1 MKNVK
6 WFLPVIVA
14 CFGLFTFTSCQDN
27 FDLEPDGQ
35 DQFVDDFDDDF
46 GDGGNNDSDDSGNG
60 NNNGGGSEGV
70 SLDPEGGI
78 ALYRVDGQNII
89 KVDSKNVNPAWMN
102 DDVKHNDI
110 WNMVTTLI
118 PADRRRWMTTFE
130 IFDGGQ
136 QLLGYVYNA
145 TADLTSWNFALGI
158 DSAYPDGETLETSGD
173 FVHTIIHE
181 YGHIMS
187 LNDEQLDP
195 NSNSCDYNP
204 GEGCA
209 RSDSYLNGFYNR
221 FWTDIANEHSA
232 IGEDDYDALDA
243 FYSKYEDRFVSD
255 YAATNPVEDLAEV
268 FSHFVTMDSQPT
280 GNQIKDEKV
289 RYLYEFP
296 ELVSLRNHMKQST
309 FTMPEPGS
317 WKRPVCRKHR
327 HNTAHM

>member
-27 FDLEPDGQ
+27 FDFEPDGQ
-35 DQFVDDFDDDF
+35 DQFDDNFDEDNDDFDD
-46 GDGGNNDSDDSGNG
+46 NDSDNGGNG
-60 NNNGGGSEGV
+60 GNVEGV
-70 SLDPEGGI
+70 SLDQDGGI

-89 KVDSKNVNPAWMN
+89 KTDSKNVNPNWMN
-102 DDVKHNDI
+102 DEVKHNDI

-118 PADRRRWMTTFE
+118 PADKRRWMTTFE
-130 IFDGGQ
+130 IFDGGG

-158 DSAYPDGETLETSGD
+158 DSAYPDGQNLETSGD

-187 LNDEQLDP
+187 LNDEQLK
-195 NSNSCDYNP
+195 
-204 GEGCA
+204 GCA

-221 FWTDIANEHSA
+221 FWADIANEHSA
-232 IGEDDYDALDA
+232 ISEDDYDELDA
-243 FYSKYEDRFVSD
+243 FYSKYQDRFVSD

-268 FSHFVTMDSQPT
+268 FSYFVTGNSQPT
-280 GNQIKDEKV
+280 GNQIKDEKI

-296 ELVSLRNHMKQST
+296 ELVSIREHMKQST
-309 FTMPEPGS
+309 FTMPEPGM
-317 WKRPVCRKHR
+317 WKRPNCNKKHR
-327 HNTAHM
+327 HSHAHM